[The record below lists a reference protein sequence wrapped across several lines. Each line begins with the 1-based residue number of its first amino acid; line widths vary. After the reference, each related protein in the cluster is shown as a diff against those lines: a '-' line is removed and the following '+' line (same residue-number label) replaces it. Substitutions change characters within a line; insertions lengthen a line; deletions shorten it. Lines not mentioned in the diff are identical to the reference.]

1 MRPERHEIPTHLDVE
16 DKAFYGLSV
25 RQATYLSVGLSLG
38 YGLWS
43 QQPGLALALRLA
55 LAVACVAAGVVLT
68 FVRPS
73 GRALEEWLF
82 VALHYAATPKLAVWR
97 PREPETD
104 ITKDPGMGW
113 EELSPRLGWR
123 KEEDR

>member
-25 RQATYLSVGLSLG
+25 RQATYLSVGVSLG

-43 QQPGLALALRLA
+43 QHSGLAPALRLA
-55 LAVACVAAGVVLT
+55 LTVACVAVGVVLA

-73 GRALEEWLF
+73 GRALEEWVF

-97 PREPETD
+97 PREPET
-104 ITKDPGMGW
+104 ITTKDPGMGW

-123 KEEDR
+123 KEGNR